1 MSFFNKNVAKRE
13 NSSEVSP
20 EVTAKIQAMKLEI
33 ARLKAV
39 QDAMPDPYYIRDM
52 DYNVVLWPDAIA
64 KLTGYSAQDAKKLKC
79 YQMFKAC
86 VCPPGSPCPTQNC
99 IKTKQFLRDV
109 AVDVYHKSGATVHT
123 LVSNNGVYDENGDP
137 IGAVEIVKDNT
148 MVQKYMDATAQTI
161 KNIHTEATTFGEVSE
176 KVDSIS
182 RNLITKVQNSSN
194 FIATGQKVCIDMNI
208 KVENGDKS
216 ASSVQVNMQA
226 INDSMKIS
234 LEKISALKYKSEII
248 IRIVDMIQNIAYK
261 TNLLALNA
269 SIEAAKA
276 GNFGRGFA
284 VVADGIKQL
293 AKNSSD
299 SAESIKNTIQ
309 EIIALVQE
317 TMDSLNVTEKDL
329 KAGTESISELLTF
342 VDDMDKATRTL
353 VDTMTTVKDVAESTA
368 QLSVEQNNSMAE
380 ISGAG
385 KSLEKIAKELSS
397 EFAALIKATM
407 HQDMG

>member
-1 MSFFNKNVAKRE
+1 MLFFDKKIDKNR
-13 NSSEVSP
+13 NDSEASP

-39 QDAMPDPYYIRDM
+39 QGAMPDPYYIRDM

-86 VCPPGSPCPTQNC
+86 VCPPGSACPTQNC
-99 IKTKQFLRDV
+99 LKTKQFLRDV
-109 AVDVYHKSGATVHT
+109 AVDVYHKSGTTIHT
-123 LVSNNGVYDENGDP
+123 LVSNNGVYDEDGNS

-148 MVQKYMDATAQTI
+148 LVQKYMDATAQTI
-161 KNIHTEATTFGEVSE
+161 KNIDAEATDFNEISE
-176 KVDSIS
+176 KVDGIS
-182 RNLITKVQNSSN
+182 RNLVTKVQRSSD
-194 FIATGQKVCIDMNI
+194 FIATGQKVCIDMNE
-208 KVENGDKS
+208 KVENSDKS
-216 ASSVQVNMQA
+216 ASSVQINMQA

-293 AKNSSD
+293 AESSSD

-309 EIIALVQE
+309 EIITLVQE
-317 TMDSLNVTEKDL
+317 TTDSLNVTEKDI

-342 VDDMDKATRTL
+342 VNHIDKATITL
-353 VDTMTTVKDVAESTA
+353 VDTMTTVKDMAESTA
-368 QLSVEQNNSMAE
+368 QLGVEQSNSMAE
-380 ISGAG
+380 ISDAG
-385 KSLEKIAKELSS
+385 KNLKKIAKELSL
-397 EFAALIKATM
+397 EFDALIKAAM